1 VTLSTRQLAA
11 LVAYARAGDQRQ
23 AAFVLGISINTLK
36 FYLTETYQALDVT
49 NAIEAFRAIGW
60 LQVPEAA

>member
-1 VTLSTRQLAA
+1 

-36 FYLTETYQALDVT
+36 FYLTETYVALDVT
-49 NAIEAFRAIGW
+49 NIIEALWAVGW